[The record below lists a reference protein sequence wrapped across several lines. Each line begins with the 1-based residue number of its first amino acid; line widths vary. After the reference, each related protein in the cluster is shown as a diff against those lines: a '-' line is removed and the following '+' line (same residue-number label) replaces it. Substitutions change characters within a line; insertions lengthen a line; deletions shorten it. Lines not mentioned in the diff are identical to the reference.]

1 MKSSALKQVED
12 PSLLTRRLACRSFDF
27 RLSLHQLFK
36 GVQCAV
42 SPKTFTQDMD
52 QTQFLQR
59 FKKLKGLDE
68 TADLLQQA
76 EVRIHWKGLIGSSK
90 SLAVAAV
97 AEQVPGHHLFI
108 LQDKEAAAYFLNDLE
123 QSYPDNKH
131 ILFYPASY
139 RTPYQLE
146 ETDNANVVARA
157 EVLEKVNTGKNAW
170 IVTYPQALFERVPT
184 QKRLSENTMRVE
196 KGKTYSIDFFN
207 ELLLDYHFER
217 VDFVYEPGQFSIRGG
232 IVDIFSFSNDQPF
245 RVEFFGDEVD
255 SIRTFDPVSQL
266 SISIHNHFSI
276 VPNVQ
281 QQLVLNGN
289 GTFLEFIG
297 KHTNIWLASNDL
309 VKAALEKD
317 YEKAVKVYDSLP
329 KNTIKHSL
337 PSELYM
343 HPSDWKEQVERHSI
357 VEIGPEYAFKTA
369 NVINFETQHQPT
381 FNKDFDLLKDD
392 LIARKRA
399 GAENLIFSNQPKQ
412 IERLYQI
419 FEDIGAEVEFSPM
432 NIALHEGFIITS
444 LKLVCY
450 TDHQIFE
457 RYHRFKLKE
466 GFRQA
471 KQALTLKEIYNL
483 QKGDY
488 VTHIDHG
495 VGQFSG
501 LQTIDVNG
509 KPQEAIRLVYKDGD
523 VLYVSIHSLH
533 RISKFT
539 GKDGAAPKM
548 NKLGTQAWAT
558 LKQKTKKRIKE
569 LAFDLIQLYA
579 KRKAQPG
586 FAFSPDTYLQNELEA
601 SFMYEDTPDQLKATQ
616 AVKEDMEKETPMDR
630 LVCGDVGFGKT
641 EVAMRA
647 AFKAVADSKQVAVL
661 VPTTILSHQHARSF
675 KERFKNFPANV
686 DYINRFKSAKEITAT
701 LKKVESGEVDIL
713 IGTHKIVSD
722 KVKFKDLG
730 LIIIDEEQ
738 KFGVAVKDK
747 LKTLKTTVD
756 TLTLT
761 ATPIP
766 RTLQFSLMGA
776 RDLSIINTPPPN
788 RQPVLTEVMTFN
800 EEGIR
805 DAISYEVSRGGQVY
819 FVNNRL
825 ANIKEIA
832 GMISRL
838 CPGVRVAIGHGQMDG
853 KQLEKV
859 MMDFI
864 QGEYDVLIATTIIES
879 GIDISNA
886 NTIIIND
893 AHMFGLSDLHQLRGR
908 VGRSNKKGFC
918 YLISQPISLL
928 TSEARKRL
936 EALVQFSD
944 LGSGFNIAMKDLDIR
959 GAGNLLGGEQSGF
972 ISEIGFEMYQ
982 KILNEAMDE
991 LKEEEFKDLYDD
1003 RTTETMG
1010 AHFVKDCVLET
1021 DFELRITEDY
1031 INNVS
1036 ERLSIY
1042 QDLDNL
1048 NTEAEIETY
1057 KKQLIDRFGPLPRV
1071 VKELLRSFELRWLAQ
1086 EIGFE
1091 KLVIKQ
1097 GSMIGYFV
1105 ANSQS
1110 KYYDSPMF
1118 TRVLKYVQSNPRDC
1132 KMNEKNDKLRMVYSN
1147 VMNMDQAFERLGEI
1161 VL

>member
-1 MKSSALKQVED
+1 
-12 PSLLTRRLACRSFDF
+12 
-27 RLSLHQLFK
+27 
-36 GVQCAV
+36 
-42 SPKTFTQDMD
+42 
-52 QTQFLQR
+52 
-59 FKKLKGLDE
+59 
-68 TADLLQQA
+68 
-76 EVRIHWKGLIGSSK
+76 
-90 SLAVAAV
+90 
-97 AEQVPGHHLFI
+97 
-108 LQDKEAAAYFLNDLE
+108 LE
-123 QSYPDNKH
+123 Y
-131 ILFYPASY
+131 
-139 RTPYQLE
+139 
-146 ETDNANVVARA
+146 
-157 EVLEKVNTGKNAW
+157 G
-170 IVTYPQALFERVPT
+170 
-184 QKRLSENTMRVE
+184 
-196 KGKTYSIDFFN
+196 
-207 ELLLDYHFER
+207 FER

-266 SISIHNHFSI
+266 SIKTHTHFSV

-281 QQLVLNGN
+281 RQLVLNGN

-297 KHTNIWLASNDL
+297 KQTTIWLASNDL
-309 VKAALEKD
+309 VKAALDKD

-343 HPSDWKEQVERHSI
+343 HPSDWKEQLPVHSI
-357 VEIGPEYAFKTA
+357 VEIGPEYAFKASDT
-369 NVINFETQHQPT
+369 ITFETLHQPT

-392 LIARKRA
+392 LIARKKA
-399 GAENLIFSNQPKQ
+399 GATNLIFSNQPKQ

-419 FEDIGAEVEFSPM
+419 FEDIGAEVEFEPM
-432 NIALHEGFIITS
+432 NIALHEGFIIPA

-509 KPQEAIRLVYKDGD
+509 KPQEAIRLVYRDGD

-579 KRKAQPG
+579 KRKSQPG

-616 AVKEDMEKETPMDR
+616 AVKEDMEKDTPMDR

-641 EVAMRA
+641 EIAMRA

-686 DYINRFKSAKEITAT
+686 DYINRFKSAKDITAT
-701 LKKVESGEVDIL
+701 LKKVESGEIDIL
-713 IGTHKIVSD
+713 VGTHKIVSD

-788 RQPVLTEVMTFN
+788 RQPVLTEVITFN
-800 EEGIR
+800 EENIR

-1003 RTTETMG
+1003 RNTETMG

-1048 NTEAEIETY
+1048 NSKEEIEEY

-1118 TRVLKYVQSNPRDC
+1118 TQVLKYVQSNPKDC
-1132 KMNEKNDKLRMVYSN
+1132 KMSEKNDRLRMIYN
-1147 VMNMDQAFERLGEI
+1147 HVMNMDQAFERLGEI
-1161 VL
+1161 VS